1 MPVAA
6 ASVSKRGS
14 PFEVLLAFLRL
25 GCMSF
30 GGPIAHLGYFRTELV
45 DRRGWVSDEL
55 FAELVGIA
63 QSMPGPASSQV
74 AYALGLIRAG
84 WPGGL
89 AAWLGFTLPSAV
101 LMLAFAFGHRVF
113 TGPTG
118 ASILHGLQLVT
129 VAVVGQAVVSMQTK
143 LAPDRL
149 RLALAIVAVGITL
162 LAPASLGSLLAIAFG
177 AAAGLVLLR
186 SQSQEAQRLDLLEI
200 SVSKRVGTVAAIAF
214 LLLVVALVL
223 PVRMNLPSLW
233 SVFTAFGRTGALVF
247 GGGHVVLPL
256 LEDVTVAKGWISQQ
270 SFLSGYGAAQALP
283 GPLFS
288 FAAYLG
294 ASVQP
299 NPHPLMLGMCA
310 LVAIFLPGLLLITA
324 VLPFWGHVRGRRSAQ
339 AAFDGIRASVV
350 GVLIAALYNPVWSS
364 TVHTMTDF
372 WIALAAFALLTMWKV
387 QPLLLVVGV
396 CAVCWL
402 RAALL

>member
-1 MPVAA
+1 MTVTAAPV
-6 ASVSKRGS
+6 SRQGS
-14 PFEVLLAFLRL
+14 PVEVLLAFFRL

-45 DRRGWVSDEL
+45 ERRRWVSDEE
-55 FAELVGIA
+55 FAELVALA

-89 AAWLGFTLPSAV
+89 GAWVGFTLPSAS
-101 LMLAFAFGHRVF
+101 LMLAFAFGRQVF
-113 TGPTG
+113 SGRTG
-118 ASILHGLQLVT
+118 AAILHGLQLIT
-129 VAVVGQAVVSMQTK
+129 VAVVAQAVMSMQAK

-149 RLALAIVAVGITL
+149 RLALAIAAMGITL
-162 LAPASLGSLLAIAFG
+162 LAPARVGTFLAIAFG
-177 AAAGLVLLR
+177 AAAGLVLMRDGSIDEKPGGLK
-186 SQSQEAQRLDLLEI
+186 L
-200 SVSKRVGTVAAIAF
+200 SVSRTVGIVAAVCFGF
-214 LLLVVALVL
+214 LVGVLVV
-223 PVRMNLPSLW
+223 PMSFREPTLW

-270 SFLSGYGAAQALP
+270 NFLSGYGAAQALP

-294 ASVQP
+294 AAVQP
-299 NPHPLMLGMCA
+299 NPNPLMLGLCA
-310 LVAIFLPGLLLITA
+310 LLAIFLPGLLLITA
-324 VLPFWGHVRGRRSAQ
+324 VLPFWSRIRRGRTVQ
-339 AAFDGIRASVV
+339 AAIRGIHASVV

-364 TVHTMTDF
+364 SVHTGSDF
-372 WIALAAFALLTMWKV
+372 WIALTAFALLTVWRV
-387 QPLLLVVGV
+387 QPLLLALCV
-396 CAVCWL
+396 CMFCWL
-402 RAALL
+402 RSAFI